1 MTTFNKVF
9 SAAVL
14 SASLVAGTAGL
25 AQAGTFNTIS
35 DIQPSA
41 GRAPSALT
49 AHRVVD
55 TVNTASGMKIIYS
68 SEVLPVDTI
77 GPRDVSEH
85 ALSLE
90 SYSPAAGSAAP
101 QLSQR

>member
-1 MTTFNKVF
+1 
-9 SAAVL
+9 
-14 SASLVAGTAGL
+14 
-25 AQAGTFNTIS
+25 
-35 DIQPSA
+35 
-41 GRAPSALT
+41 
-49 AHRVVD
+49 
-55 TVNTASGMKIIYS
+55 MKIIYS

>member
-1 MTTFNKVF
+1 MTTFANVF

-14 SASLVAGTAGL
+14 SASLVAGFAGL
-25 AQAGTFNTIS
+25 AQAGSFNSIS

-49 AHRVVD
+49 AHRVID
-55 TVNTASGMKIIYS
+55 TVQTASGMKIIYS
-68 SEVLPVDTI
+68 DQVLPVGNI

-85 ALSLE
+85 ALAAE
-90 SYSPAAGSAAP
+90 SYGPAVGTSAP
-101 QLSQR
+101 QISQR

>member
-1 MTTFNKVF
+1 MITLNKVV

-14 SASLVAGTAGL
+14 SASLVAGSAGL
-25 AQAGTFNTIS
+25 AQAGNFNSIS

-49 AHRVVD
+49 AHRVLD
-55 TVNTASGMKIIYS
+55 TVNAASGMKIIYS
-68 SEVLPVDTI
+68 SEVLPVAPI
-77 GPRDVSEH
+77 GPRDVSER
-85 ALSLE
+85 ALAVE
-90 SYSPAAGSAAP
+90 SYRPTARSAAP